1 MMQKIPQILKK
12 NSPDSRMVL
21 VVDAIIYFIVYSQM
35 FSIIV
40 LFAKHNVDLYLIGF
54 SVSPATYAALD
65 SF

>member
-1 MMQKIPQILKK
+1 
-12 NSPDSRMVL
+12 MVL
-21 VVDAIIYFIVYSQM
+21 VVEAIIYFIVYSQM

-40 LFAKHNVDLYLIGF
+40 LFAKHNVDLDLIDF